1 MEFGDILVF
10 NQLLNKEFMDV
21 IQSSDFSTHTVTALW
36 TLAKLSVRLR
46 PAAELILN
54 CTSLKLKFR
63 KYLALSALIV
73 GLHRVNTLARLAP

>member
-36 TLAKLSVRLR
+36 TLAKLSVRLK
-46 PAAELILN
+46 PAAETCFTFMRTN
-54 CTSLKLKFR
+54 FKLYIIEIK
-63 KYLALSALIV
+63 V
-73 GLHRVNTLARLAP
+73 